1 MKPLRFFIPYEV
13 ISIMRSR
20 YNLQAEDIL
29 YYVITSFGDYG
40 FNVIYTT
47 SKPSKYNGLILD
59 RFKEILIYN
68 QSAEHVKLIDRYL
81 TYCLNNNK
89 SLRVGI
95 STIDSKFS
103 PLTGYK
109 DYILILNIE
118 G

>member
-1 MKPLRFFIPYEV
+1 MC
-13 ISIMRSR
+13 SR

-40 FNVIYTT
+40 FNVIYTA
-47 SKPSKYNGLILD
+47 SKPTKYNGLILD

-68 QSAEHVKLIDRYL
+68 QSIKHTKLLDKHL
-81 TYCLNNNK
+81 TYCINNNK

>member
-1 MKPLRFFIPYEV
+1 
-13 ISIMRSR
+13 MRSK

-29 YYVITSFGDYG
+29 YYAITSFGDYG

-68 QSAEHVKLIDRYL
+68 QSKEHIQLLDTYL

-89 SLRVGI
+89 ILRVGI

-103 PLTGYK
+103 PLTGYR

>member
-40 FNVIYTT
+40 FNVIYTA
-47 SKPSKYNGLILD
+47 SKPTKYNGLILD

-68 QSAEHVKLIDRYL
+68 PSIEHTALLDKYL
-81 TYCLNNNK
+81 TYFINNNK